1 MQSSSSR
8 SRPRTCFRSD
18 GGAAERSR
26 RPTRT
31 PKEGTH
37 ADRKAEGRLRR
48 GAEVVALA
56 ALLLATSSCNKGR
69 ERRVE
74 PTSPHAGRPDGGAP
88 EIVTDEAPTYWNR
101 VASILESHCTKCHA
115 EGGIGP
121 MPLVTFED
129 AKTHAGA
136 IAYETRTRHMPPW
149 LPDTS
154 SCAELRHSRA
164 LAERDVRALERWAEL
179 GAPEGRREDH
189 RPPSVKR
196 TYATLS
202 GPPDRVAALDEGY
215 APKRGRADDYHCFVL
230 DPKLDRPE
238 RVVGLR
244 IAPGLPSVVH
254 HVLLFE
260 VRASA
265 LDRIRELDAREPGPG
280 YTCFGGIGVA
290 PTVRAG
296 NLAKGELV
304 DFDAQMIVGWAPG
317 AGATDVAGAPT
328 ALPEGT
334 AIKLA
339 PGSRLVMQVHYSLD
353 NYERIEAGKRDR
365 TRVDM
370 WFAKDEPL
378 RQAVWVPLLKYD
390 FRVPPNVGP
399 DDPRATAHA
408 EIPLPFPLEVR
419 GVAPHMHLRGRSIR
433 VEALPSSPDA
443 TDPAACLLDVPR
455 WDFHHQEGYWL
466 EKGVRVGKAAVTC
479 RWDNRASA
487 QPVVNGKRKPVR
499 ELRWGE
505 GTDDEMC
512 LAFLYATL

>member
-1 MQSSSSR
+1 MESTESR
-8 SRPRTCFRSD
+8 TERAADAGSR
-18 GGAAERSR
+18 
-26 RPTRT
+26 
-31 PKEGTH
+31 
-37 ADRKAEGRLRR
+37 
-48 GAEVVALA
+48 
-56 ALLLATSSCNKGR
+56 
-69 ERRVE
+69 
-74 PTSPHAGRPDGGAP
+74 AP
-88 EIVTDEAPTYWNR
+88 APTDEAPTYWNR
-101 VASILESHCTKCHA
+101 VAGILEEHCTKCHA

-121 MPLVTFED
+121 MPLVSFED

-136 IAYETRTRHMPPW
+136 IAYETRARHMPPW

-164 LAERDVRALERWAEL
+164 MPEADIQALARWAEL
-179 GAPEGRREDH
+179 GAPEGQREDY
-189 RPPSVKR
+189 RAPVANKTYTSPPGS
-196 TYATLS
+196 
-202 GPPDRVAALDEGY
+202 PDRVAIPDEPY

-230 DPKLDRPE
+230 DPKLERPE

-244 IAPGLPSVVH
+244 IVPGLPAVVH

-265 LDRIRELDAREPGPG
+265 VPRVRELDEREPGPG
-280 YTCFGGIGVA
+280 YTCFGGIGVS

-296 NLAKGELV
+296 KLAKGDLV

-353 NYERIEAGKRDR
+353 NYERALAGKRDR
-365 TRVDM
+365 TRVDI
-370 WFAKDEPL
+370 WLAKQDEPL
-378 RQAVWVPLLKYD
+378 RQAVWVPLLEHD
-390 FRVPPNVGP
+390 FRVPPNAGP
-399 DDPRATAHA
+399 GNPRATARA
-408 EIPLPFPLEVR
+408 ELPLPFPLEVR
-419 GVAPHMHLRGRSIR
+419 GVAPHMHLRGKSIR
-433 VEALPSSPDA
+433 VDALPAGSTEDDA
-443 TDPAACLLDVPR
+443 PMCLLDVPR

-466 EKGVRVGKAAVTC
+466 ERGVRVGKASVTC
-479 RWDNRASA
+479 QWDNRAGA
-487 QPVVNGKRKPVR
+487 QPVVNGKRKPPH